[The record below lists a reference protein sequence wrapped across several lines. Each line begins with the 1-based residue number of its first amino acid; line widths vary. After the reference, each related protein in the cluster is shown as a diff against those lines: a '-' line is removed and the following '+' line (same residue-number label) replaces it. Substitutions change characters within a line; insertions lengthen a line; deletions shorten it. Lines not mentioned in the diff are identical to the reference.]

1 MFIFFVININM
12 ATIETTVFTIKINKL
27 IAYPEKNNYTN
38 MVFVI
43 VWNITGTFTD
53 PTTLTEYSSSNDI
66 LTNVD
71 TDNIQNFIPYD
82 QLTEPEVLNWINLSE
97 NMDQIKFGLVNNI
110 NSQINP
116 PPQTLV
122 ILDPPF

>member
-1 MFIFFVININM
+1 M

-97 NMDQIKFGLVNNI
+97 NMDQIKFNLVNNI

>member
-1 MFIFFVININM
+1 M

-53 PTTLTEYSSSNDI
+53 PTTLTENSS
-66 LTNVD
+66 
-71 TDNIQNFIPYD
+71 
-82 QLTEPEVLNWINLSE
+82 
-97 NMDQIKFGLVNNI
+97 
-110 NSQINP
+110 
-116 PPQTLV
+116 
-122 ILDPPF
+122 